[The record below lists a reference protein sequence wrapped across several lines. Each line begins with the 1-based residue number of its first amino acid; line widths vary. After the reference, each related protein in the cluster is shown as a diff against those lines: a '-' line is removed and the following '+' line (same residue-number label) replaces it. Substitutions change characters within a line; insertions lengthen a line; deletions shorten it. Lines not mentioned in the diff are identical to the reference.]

1 MDHERE
7 EIYIRFNQRIFC
19 NLIKTLS
26 SLIIYG

>member
-1 MDHERE
+1 MDHERDLHTL
-7 EIYIRFNQRIFC
+7 NQRILC